1 VRKQKAKYLLFPI
14 LLLVVF
20 MFFNGTPLSNG
31 DQQKTISGYTAYQ
44 IIMWTLKADEGYRAK
59 WYSDGKSEAIGFGYN
74 HLNKKKR
81 KAIAEKYM
89 VNGILPY
96 DGANKLLVETWT
108 LIKPPIYLSLN
119 KKIAYILH
127 CYNCG
132 SVKKRWGK
140 FVITACC
147 GGRNSCGNSKW
158 AKVHNKR
165 RMFEKAL
172 WDGDYDF
179 VEKYIE
185 RILKKESKNQINNI
199 SYD

>member
-1 VRKQKAKYLLFPI
+1 MRKQKAKYLLVPI
-14 LLLVVF
+14 SLMFIFFV
-20 MFFNGTPLSNG
+20 FFNGFPLSSKE
-31 DQQKTISGYTAYQ
+31 QAKTISGYTAYQ
-44 IIMWTLKADEGYRAK
+44 IIQWTLKAEEGYRPT

-89 VNGILPY
+89 VNGELPY
-96 DGANKLLVETWT
+96 DNANKLLVETWSK
-108 LIKPPIYLSLN
+108 INPPVYLSLN

-140 FVITACC
+140 FIITACC
-147 GGRNSCGNSKW
+147 GGRNSCGDRRWSE
-158 AKVHNKR
+158 VHNKR
-165 RMFEKAL
+165 RAFEKSL
-172 WDGDYDF
+172 WDGDYDK

-185 RILKKESKNQINNI
+185 KSKERIKKPN
-199 SYD
+199 